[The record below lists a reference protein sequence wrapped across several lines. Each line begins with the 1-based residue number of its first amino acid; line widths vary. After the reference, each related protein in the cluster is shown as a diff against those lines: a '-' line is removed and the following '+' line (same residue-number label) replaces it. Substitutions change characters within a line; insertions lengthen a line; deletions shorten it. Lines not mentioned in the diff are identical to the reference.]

1 MKPEVVLEGR
11 GLHGGRASRL
21 SIRAV
26 PGPVALVREGVR
38 YTLSELVPSGAR
50 RSTELFAG
58 ETRVLGTTEHLFAA
72 AAAHGLHE
80 GLLVT
85 IEGDECPLLDGGA
98 RVFSQALGRLGVP
111 RSEPSLVV
119 AREAVLSHGSSVYR
133 FVPRAEHAVRVS
145 VAVDFDDPRLASRAE
160 WEGDPADFDARI
172 ASARTFGFE
181 HELGLLIERG
191 LASHVAKES
200 VVLVTSAG
208 ILSSGEPFLPD
219 EPARHKLLDLLGDA
233 FVWGGP
239 PRGEVHAE
247 RPGHAATHDVFRRAL
262 AEGILTRAPRK
273 RLDPRRIR

>member
-1 MKPEVVLEGR
+1 MNPEVVLEGR

-21 SIRAV
+21 SIRAA
-26 PGPVALVREGVR
+26 PGPFALARGGVL

-72 AAAHGLHE
+72 AAAHGLHQ
-80 GLLVT
+80 GLRVT
-85 IEGDECPLLDGGA
+85 IESDECPLLDGGA
-98 RVFSQALGRLGVP
+98 RAFAEALVSLRIE

-119 AREAVLSHGSSVYR
+119 ARAGELSSGSSHYR
-133 FVPRAEHAVRVS
+133 FVPREDLAVRVT
-145 VAVDFDDPRLASRAE
+145 VEVDFDDPRLSRGAS

-172 ASARTFGFE
+172 ATARTFGFE
-181 HELGLLIERG
+181 HELGLLLERG

-200 VVLVTSAG
+200 VVLITSAG

-262 AEGILTRAPRK
+262 AEGILARVPTKAP
-273 RLDPRRIR
+273 